1 MVGQRQARMANTGGN
16 AHGTSSA
23 SRGFR
28 HHFLHGMR
36 HSCMDRH
43 GPISAIRSRHLA
55 CHPTPV
61 HRVCRNHRGMW
72 SHLVH
77 LGVCA
82 QLHVD
87 DVETWLDH
95 SYSPYLRDTR
105 FVRGLR
111 VDHFRHGVHAA
122 FHCQQHDGVAHVKR
136 LSDCAL
142 RRDLGGR
149 RLCHVRTGGTHECQ
163 DHRILVAVLRGF
175 RCQHRRIDVR

>member
-1 MVGQRQARMANTGGN
+1 MGRHQQAEASGIISFMACATLAWIAMDLYLQFAPAIWRVTQRLFT
-16 AHGTSSA
+16 
-23 SRGFR
+23 
-28 HHFLHGMR
+28 
-36 HSCMDRH
+36 
-43 GPISAIRSRHLA
+43 
-55 CHPTPV
+55 
-61 HRVCRNHRGMW
+61 VCRNHRGMW

-82 QLHVD
+82 QLQVD

-163 DHRILVAVLRGF
+163 DHRILVAVFRGI